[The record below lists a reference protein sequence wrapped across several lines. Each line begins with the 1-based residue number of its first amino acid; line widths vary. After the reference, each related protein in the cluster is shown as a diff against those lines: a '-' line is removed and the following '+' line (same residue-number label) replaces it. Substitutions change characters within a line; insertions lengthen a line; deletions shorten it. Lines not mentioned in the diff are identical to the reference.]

1 MKNVESFAEDT
12 ASLEGNQLYL
22 SSVGVCFY
30 GMSPFI
36 ALIFLFCLIL
46 FILTVLALSCF
57 NFIFTFSPL
66 SLPLFL
72 SVCQNRLPSDL
83 KLRKNA

>member
-36 ALIFLFCLIL
+36 PLIFLFCLIL
-46 FILTVLALSCF
+46 FILTVLLCLVLTSSSLSAL
-57 NFIFTFSPL
+57 
-66 SLPLFL
+66 
-72 SVCQNRLPSDL
+72 
-83 KLRKNA
+83 